1 MGVVVVVV
9 VVVVLLDRN
18 RFVKNMF
25 FSNGMIFH
33 LCNIKDQGGVYSDC
47 GPKSAFQT
55 PNAVV
60 PMEFSESV
68 GLVSLVWDLQG
79 YTPEVSPEKSPS
91 KKKESFPAIKF
102 QVCTL
107 QGTNISPKMAF

>member
-1 MGVVVVVV
+1 MGKVRCFLIRT
-9 VVVVLLDRN
+9 VLERT
-18 RFVKNMF
+18 F

-33 LCNIKDQGGVYSDC
+33 LYMYCNIEDQGGVYSNC

-55 PNAVV
+55 PNEVV
-60 PMEFSESV
+60 PMEFSESL

-91 KKKESFPAIKF
+91 KKGKLSSDQNFR
-102 QVCTL
+102 
-107 QGTNISPKMAF
+107 G